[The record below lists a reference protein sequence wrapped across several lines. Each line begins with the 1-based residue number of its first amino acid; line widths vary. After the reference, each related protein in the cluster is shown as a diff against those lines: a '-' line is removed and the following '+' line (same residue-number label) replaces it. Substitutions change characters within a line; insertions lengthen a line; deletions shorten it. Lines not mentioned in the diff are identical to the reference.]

1 MKRIQSVVSW
11 VVVIVVFSSLAII
24 SARPQPQTASP
35 RRIAIFGSSVANGTG
50 DEFGKEGYTGLL
62 KAFFGPRGWEVVNVA
77 RGGDT
82 TKTIATRFAPEGEPA
97 EKTRYLLPTHP
108 GYVVIALSLAN
119 EGIWEAKTKEDKDAI
134 FKQYA
139 DGIQGFIRRA
149 RENNIIPIVALCYP
163 RMVYAPVDYEYVKR
177 MNILQNSWDVPS
189 VNFLGS
195 TDDGGGHYA
204 SGFDFDDKHPNASG
218 HREFFYAFV
227 PSLFE
232 ALEKGKPSPQ
242 RIDPGKGFMRII
254 SSGFA
259 PLSFATRD
267 TIHSFA
273 FSFSIR
279 ANSNGTIAG
288 ISGSTLSSNT
298 ETKHA
303 GTRGQTQFQ
312 STTLSP
318 DRVPS
323 TAMIDIREGHLS
335 YVSARGAT
343 ISSSARPDGQWH
355 QIVLSHYAAR
365 GETLFYVDGALA
377 GKVSEHF
384 APSAFTLGGSGVDHQ
399 GQPGPTPADYR
410 ELFVFRSA
418 LDADEVAALYEGK
431 MLQASLEVY
440 SPLADP
446 QFHINSAVENRAQS
460 LSAFTATLG
469 RFVHVADSGKP

>member
-1 MKRIQSVVSW
+1 MKRIHSVVRW
-11 VVVIVVFSSLAII
+11 AVTVVVLSNLAII
-24 SARPQPQTASP
+24 SARPQAQPPRP

-62 KAFFGPRGWEVVNVA
+62 KEVFAARGWEVVNVA

-82 TKTIATRFAPEGEPA
+82 TRTMAPRFAPEGEPA
-97 EKTRYLLPTHP
+97 ANTRYLLPTHP

-119 EGIWEAKTKEDKDAI
+119 EGIWEARTKGDKDAI

-149 RENNIIPIVALCYP
+149 RENNIVPIVALCYP
-163 RMVYAPVDYEYVKR
+163 RMVYTPIEYEYVKC

-189 VNFLGS
+189 VNFLGA
-195 TDDGGGHYA
+195 TDDGAGRYA
-204 SGFDFDDKHPNASG
+204 TGFDFDDKHPNAAG

-227 PSLFE
+227 PSLFD
-232 ALEKGKPSPQ
+232 ALEKAKPTPQ
-242 RIDPGKGFMRII
+242 RIESSKGFMRIV

-259 PLSFATRD
+259 PLSFGTRD

-273 FSFSIR
+273 LSFEIR

-288 ISGSTLSSNT
+288 ISGSTLSANT
-298 ETKHA
+298 ETKRA
-303 GTRGQTQFQ
+303 GDRGETQFQ
-312 STTLSP
+312 STMLAA
-318 DRVPS
+318 DRVRS
-323 TAMIDIREGHLS
+323 TAMIDIHEGHLS
-335 YVSARGAT
+335 YVSARRMT

-355 QIVLSHYAAR
+355 HIVLSHHAAR

-377 GKVSEHF
+377 GKVSERF
-384 APSAFTLGGSGVDHQ
+384 APSGFTLGGSGVDHE

-410 ELFVFRSA
+410 ELFLFRSA
-418 LDADEVAALYEGK
+418 LNADEVAALHEGK
-431 MLQASLEVY
+431 MLQASLEIY

-446 QFHINSAVENRAQS
+446 QFQINSPVENRAQS
-460 LSAFTATLG
+460 LSAFTATVG
-469 RFVHVADSGKP
+469 RFIHLADTVK

>member
-1 MKRIQSVVSW
+1 MKRIHSVVRSAL
-11 VVVIVVFSSLAII
+11 VVVVLSNLAII
-24 SARPQPQTASP
+24 GARPQAQPP

-62 KAFFGPRGWEVVNVA
+62 KEFLAPRGWEVVNVA

-82 TKTIATRFAPEGEPA
+82 TRTMAPRFAPEGEPA
-97 EKTRYLLPTHP
+97 ANTRYLLPAHP

-149 RENNIIPIVALCYP
+149 RENNIVPIVALCYP
-163 RMVYAPVDYEYVKR
+163 RMVYTPAEYEYVKR

-189 VNFLGS
+189 VNFLGA
-195 TDDGGGHYA
+195 TDDGGGRYA
-204 SGFDFDDKHPNASG
+204 TGFDFDDKHPNASG

-232 ALEKGKPSPQ
+232 ALEKGKPTPQ
-242 RIDPGKGFMRII
+242 RIEPGKGFLRIV

-259 PLSFATRD
+259 PLSFGTRD

-273 FSFSIR
+273 LSFAIR
-279 ANSNGTIAG
+279 TNSNGTIAG

-298 ETKHA
+298 EAKRA
-303 GTRGQTQFQ
+303 GARGQTQFQ
-312 STTLSP
+312 STTLSA
-318 DRVPS
+318 DRVLS
-323 TAMIDIREGHLS
+323 TAMIDIHEGRFS
-335 YVSARGAT
+335 YVSARGTT
-343 ISSSARPDGQWH
+343 ISSSTRPDEQWH

-365 GETLFYVDGALA
+365 GETLFYVDGVLA
-377 GKVSEHF
+377 GKVSERF
-384 APSAFTLGGSGVDHQ
+384 APRVFTLGGSGVDHK
-399 GQPGPTPADYR
+399 GQQGPTPADYR
-410 ELFVFRSA
+410 ELFLFRSA
-418 LDADEVAALYEGK
+418 LDADEVAALHEGK
-431 MLQASLEVY
+431 MLQASLEIY

-446 QFHINSAVENRAQS
+446 QFQINSLVENRAQS
-460 LSAFTATLG
+460 LSAFTASVG
-469 RFVHVADSGKP
+469 RFVHVADTVKR